1 MSLTCLNCKIQ
12 NFKFSLIWREL
23 RDPSKFLFLSLR
35 MTKLRKYS
43 RLCWWQGSH
52 IARKGPNFSKT
63 STRGLWH
70 TVQKKRV
77 SRETQLP
84 KYDPL
89 LANPL
94 WKLYWSR
101 NYVYKKIQFYGLIFS
116 KSFLLLIY
124 NIVNISFNLKKARN
138 VSTYSGL
145 LVQSHFNPKWPNAPS
160 KHFHVFYLLHFYI
173 FCRGFKPV
181 FYKLFLS

>member
-1 MSLTCLNCKIQ
+1 MARAQRPVKIFIPFTQ
-12 NFKFSLIWREL
+12 NDEAAKIWQ
-23 RDPSKFLFLSLR
+23 
-35 MTKLRKYS
+35 YS

-52 IARKGPNFSKT
+52 IARKGPNFSES

-70 TVQKKRV
+70 TVRKKRV
-77 SRETQLP
+77 CRETQLP

-89 LANPL
+89 LANPP

-101 NYVYKKIQFYGLIFS
+101 NYVTKKIQFYGLIFS

-124 NIVNISFNLKKARN
+124 QHCKHFIQSEKKARN